1 MTVETG
7 KAVPFR
13 CANHPDTETYL
24 RCNRCGKPICVRC
37 VIQTPVGGR
46 CRECAALKK
55 PPLFQVG
62 PKRFAKATG
71 YGLVVALVG
80 GFIWAQLAAMGP
92 MFGLSSLLL
101 VLLGFA
107 VGDAVSRGSDGRISR
122 GLAVLAGGLTVL
134 AALAGQ
140 AAMVM
145 TRLPAS
151 IPLVTRL
158 EVAVG
163 FGINGLTGSLM
174 GLLFLVL
181 AVVVAT
187 SRVR

>member
-1 MTVETG
+1 MTAETG
-7 KAVPFR
+7 KAVPLR
-13 CANHPDTETYL
+13 CSNHPDTETHL
-24 RCNRCGKPICVRC
+24 RCSRCGKPICVRC

-62 PKRFAKATG
+62 PQRFAKAAG
-71 YGLVVALVG
+71 YGLVVAVVG
-80 GFIWAQLAAMGP
+80 GFIWAQLGSIGS

-101 VLLGFA
+101 VLLGYA
-107 VGDAVSRGSDGRISR
+107 VGEAVSRGADRRISR
-122 GLAVLAGGLTVL
+122 GLVLLAGSLTVL
-134 AALAGQ
+134 AAYVGQ
-140 AAMVM
+140 VALVM
-145 TRLPAS
+145 TRLPAALS
-151 IPLVTRL
+151 FGVRL
-158 EVAVG
+158 EAAMS
-163 FGINGLTGSLM
+163 FGITAIVGNLM